1 MKKSTWLVCAI
12 AALVTAGWLLI
23 GSWGVWLL
31 VAAALLA
38 GVLAVELVRDW
49 RK

>member
-1 MKKSTWLVCAI
+1 MKKSTLTVCLI
-12 AALVTAGWLLI
+12 AALVAAGWLLME
-23 GSWGVWLL
+23 SWGIWLL

-38 GVLAVELVRDW
+38 GVLAVELARNW